1 MELPD
6 VRVFYQ
12 PILDVS
18 RGITAGYHA
27 VTMPLKSVSLSHLVC
42 PATRRH
48 VVATTIR
55 SALSAISTLPTNTFV
70 SIPVPVGLI
79 DDPLIERIFCEHGD
93 LSGVVL
99 DITEIEVAH
108 RTTTESSLDSC
119 RRNGALISVGGRDD
133 EQHDLA
139 GIVRLRPAIIRLGSS
154 WTHELDQRPALRSA
168 IEITGQL
175 ASQLDAWILAD
186 DVRSGAELRALAE
199 LNVPLAR
206 GPFIGG
212 PQRGWPKISE
222 AARIVLPPPAVEA
235 DGALR
240 ELLQQAYTTRHPLAA
255 QTVLPDASGFEYV
268 VVIDEDSRPVSLLT
282 QGIIGRWDPIK
293 VLTINIDTPV
303 ADTVSRA
310 LARPRATRFSPIAC
324 TDAAGRFVGILRI
337 ERLMEH
343 LATRSS

>member
-18 RGITAGYHA
+18 RGIPAGYHA
-27 VTMPLKSVSLSHLVC
+27 VTMPVERVSFSDLVC

-48 VVATTIR
+48 VAATTIR
-55 SALSAISTLPTNTFV
+55 SALSAIPTLPTNTFM

-79 DDPLIERIFCEHGD
+79 DDPLIQRIFREHGD

-99 DITEIEVAH
+99 DVTEVASTV
-108 RTTTESSLDSC
+108 TTDSALDSY
-119 RRNGALISVGGRDD
+119 RRNGALISVGGGNDG
-133 EQHDLA
+133 QHDLA

-154 WTHELDQRPALRSA
+154 WTDELDQRPTRRSA
-168 IEITGQL
+168 IEVTGQL

-199 LNVPLAR
+199 LDVPLAR
-206 GPFIGG
+206 GPFIGT

-222 AARIVLPPPAVEA
+222 PARIVLPPPAVGA

-240 ELLQQAYTTRHPLAA
+240 QLLQQAYTTRYPLAA

-268 VVIDEDSRPVSLLT
+268 VVIDEDARPVSLLT

-293 VLTINIDTPV
+293 VLAVNIDTSV

-310 LARPRATRFSPIAC
+310 LARPRSTRFSPIAC